1 MLSEELEVL
10 VTWLTKGYG
19 EGHNQQHAKIVCEH
33 ALAILNT
40 MQGDEE
46 IRALD
51 NVGKSG
57 EYTYYL

>member
-57 EYTYYL
+57 E